1 MLRLINVVLEMDSLL
16 TVKVIKNLLVNLLEV
31 VRAIDN
37 KLQYRNDQQIPQVRR
52 QPRNRLD
59 FLFRVVAMYF
69 CLLLLCHWRRCS
81 NGFLSSPPSALETIF
96 CNVFLSFSLLMIQPI
111 LDRRSLIFKKINN
124 KFRDGEKSI
133 KI

>member
-16 TVKVIKNLLVNLLEV
+16 TVTVIKNLLVNLLEV

-59 FLFRVVAMYF
+59 FLFRVVAMYC
-69 CLLLLCHWRRCS
+69 CLLLLCHRRRYS
-81 NGFLSSPPSALETIF
+81 NGFLSSPPSPETIF

-111 LDRRSLIFKKINN
+111 FDRRSLIFKKINN